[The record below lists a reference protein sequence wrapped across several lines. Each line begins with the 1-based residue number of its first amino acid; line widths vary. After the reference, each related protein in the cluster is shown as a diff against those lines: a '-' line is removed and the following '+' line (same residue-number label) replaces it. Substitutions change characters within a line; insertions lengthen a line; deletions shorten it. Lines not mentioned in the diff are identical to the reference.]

1 MIGIIFTYLDT
12 ICWKME
18 FSMKMCQSV
27 DEKKLFVKD
36 MTSLISK
43 SLINLGE
50 KKSQLPWFVS
60 SSSYI
65 QLDSKSIRKAS

>member
-1 MIGIIFTYLDT
+1 
-12 ICWKME
+12 
-18 FSMKMCQSV
+18 MKMCQSV
-27 DEKKLFVKD
+27 DEKTLFVRD

-60 SSSYI
+60 SSYYI
-65 QLDSKSIRKAS
+65 QVDIKSIRKAS